1 MGAVFL
7 TPLENLCGRSHMFN
21 KFMYLSDFTY
31 NGHLYLVVNDYLTQ
45 NDSQA
50 NCVSLG
56 ANLVSVWSHEENSR
70 LLEVTTEDYC
80 RPNR

>member
-1 MGAVFL
+1 
-7 TPLENLCGRSHMFN
+7 
-21 KFMYLSDFTY
+21 MYISDFTY

-56 ANLVSVWSHEENSR
+56 ANLASVWSHEENSR

-80 RPNR
+80 RPAACTPHYTRTYLIKL

>member
-1 MGAVFL
+1 MCAVLPRLTLRTVYAGAHINIL
-7 TPLENLCGRSHMFN
+7 
-21 KFMYLSDFTY
+21 MYISDFTY

-56 ANLVSVWSHEENSR
+56 ANLASVWSHEENSR